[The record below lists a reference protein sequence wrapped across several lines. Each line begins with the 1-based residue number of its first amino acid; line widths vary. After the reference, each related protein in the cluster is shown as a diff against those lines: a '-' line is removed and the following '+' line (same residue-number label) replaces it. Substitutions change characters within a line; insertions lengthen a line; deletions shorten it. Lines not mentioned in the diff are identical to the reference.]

1 MGTADGQPQGWATC
15 MAIAGQAMTGQEW
28 CGWQVAGV
36 VVLVIVTH
44 LVGGPPV
51 EAVPVGSVVGGP
63 SVEAVAVGHWVT
75 VV

>member
-1 MGTADGQPQGWATC
+1 

-44 LVGGPPV
+44 LVGGPSV
-51 EAVPVGSVVGGP
+51 EAVVVGSVVGGPSVESVAVGSVVGGP